1 MRKDLLLTLGMTV
14 ALMAGA
20 TEISPEQA
28 LQRALDAATRD
39 ASTKS
44 LTLNRKPGQ
53 APKLSYVMNYT
64 QNPAQAAVYVF
75 STPGDKGY
83 LVSPADDRFPALL
96 GYSDT
101 GSVDADNIPPQ
112 MQWWLSEYAREMDYA
127 IRNGLIQ
134 NVPENIQMQG
144 IVPANT
150 MGKAPR
156 TPIAPLLE
164 TKYNQGEPYNN
175 QCPVINYTN
184 GSEWG
189 RAVTGCVATAMA
201 QMMRYWKY
209 PATGQGS
216 HSYICK
222 PNGGQSFT
230 ESMDF
235 STVTFDWDN
244 MLPVYT
250 YGNYTDTQA
259 DAVARLMH
267 ACGVSV
273 DMGYTPNESGA
284 NSQAVPVALERYFK
298 YDSSIAYASRTL
310 FSNAEWEQLV
320 YNELAASRPVQ
331 VSGSGSQGGH
341 AFVCDGYQGD
351 HYFHFNWGWGGT
363 SDGYFMFC
371 ALNPGTLG
379 IGGGAGGFNYN
390 QGVIYNVF
398 PPGLGTPQIIDTPNP
413 VMVCN
418 GDFSYGVKSGYESW
432 GNVFYPAYDGGFEA
446 FYNAGT
452 KDFTGSMGIV
462 FENRQTSEQYIGDTN
477 DFAQN
482 VLPPGYGIIA
492 FVPSL
497 PADITDGEYKVYPVY
512 RNNNDETWIMMPSG
526 DGFTNYLYM
535 TVSDGAIASVATP
548 EADPET
554 LPVLMTS
561 YFSTAGKLARNN
573 QIYCDMAFM
582 NVSDR
587 DYAGNLSMVARN
599 STGDETTMLEFS
611 QALPADICLASSG
624 NITLTLAPGDYDV
637 YFKDDYGRKLAGT
650 YPITVVEGSTE
661 TFNPDFEMTGM
672 VPTRF
677 EPSDEAQSVLTYWK
691 RDASVNSERYF
702 HFSFIFTDTQGNVKH
717 NYSSPYI
724 YSLPTTDTYSVNV
737 ENFIPDFG
745 VGTYTLTVKAKTIDR
760 STTPN
765 TESEEY
771 DACRPF
777 PVVIAPIVETVTLD
791 QTCELSV
798 NETKTLTYSVTPA
811 SAAGLLQ
818 WTSSNPDVVTV
829 DAQGHATGKKVGTAT
844 VTVCSP
850 NGRYGTCMVTV
861 KQSTGIDTPV
871 NDAAIRAVY
880 TTQGIRVLDNATDK
894 DLNSLPG
901 GIYIIVTDKGTYKT
915 TLNR

>member
-1 MRKDLLLTLGMTV
+1 MKRDLLLTLGMTV

-20 TEISPEQA
+20 AEISPEQA
-28 LQRALDAATRD
+28 LQRAMDAASRD

-53 APKLSYVMNYT
+53 AHKLSYVMNYT

-75 STPGDKGY
+75 SAPGDKGY

-101 GSVDADNIPPQ
+101 GRIDADNIPPQ

-127 IRNGLIQ
+127 IRNGLATSQ
-134 NVPENIQMQG
+134 PENMQMPG
-144 IVPANT
+144 MVPANT
-150 MGKAPR
+150 MAKAPR

-175 QCPVINYTN
+175 QCPVINYEN

-201 QMMRYWKY
+201 QMMRYHKY
-209 PATGQGS
+209 PQTGQGS
-216 HSYICK
+216 HSYTCN
-222 PNGGQSFT
+222 PSGGQSFV

-250 YGNYTDTQA
+250 YGNYTQTQA
-259 DAVARLMH
+259 DAVALLMH

-284 NSQAVPVALERYFK
+284 SSQAVPVALERYFK

-320 YNELAASRPVQ
+320 YNELAQSRPVQ

-398 PPGLGTPQIIDTPNP
+398 PPGQGTPQTIDMPNP

-418 GDFSYGVKSGYESW
+418 GDFTYGLKSGYESL

-446 FYNAGT
+446 FFNAGT
-452 KDFTGSMGIV
+452 KDFTGSIGIV

-477 DFAQN
+477 DFAQEG
-482 VLPPGYGIIA
+482 LPPGYGIIA
-492 FVPSL
+492 MYATLPS
-497 PADITDGEYKVYPVY
+497 DIADGEYKVYPAY
-512 RNNNDETWIMMPSG
+512 RNNSDETWTMMPSG

-599 STGDETTMLEFS
+599 SAGDETTMLEFS

-624 NITLTLAPGDYDV
+624 NITLTLAPGDYTV
-637 YFKDDYGRKLAGT
+637 YFKDDYGRKLTGT
-650 YPITVVEGSTE
+650 YPITVEAGSSQAFDPQFKMTSMSPVKFAPSNSAQTFRLNWQRSE
-661 TFNPDFEMTGM
+661 TADEDLCFGFRYEMTDAQGNIVNSYNRSDGKYQLPDF
-672 VPTRF
+672 RIYYF
-677 EPSDEAQSVLTYWK
+677 E
-691 RDASVNSERYF
+691 VND
-702 HFSFIFTDTQGNVKH
+702 FTPN
-717 NYSSPYI
+717 
-724 YSLPTTDTYSVNV
+724 
-737 ENFIPDFG
+737 FG
-745 VGTYTLTVKAKTIDR
+745 VGTYTMTVKATTYDLATNVR
-760 STTPN
+760 SA
-765 TESEEY
+765 EY

-777 PVVIAPIVETVTLD
+777 PVIIAPTVETVTMD
-791 QTCELSV
+791 QSCELAI
-798 NETKTLTYSVTPA
+798 NETMALTYSVTPA

-829 DAQGHATGKKVGTAT
+829 DAQGNATGKKVGTAT

-850 NGRYGTCMVTV
+850 NGRYGTCVVTV

-871 NDAAIRAVY
+871 NNGIIRAVY

-894 DLNSLPG
+894 DMNSLPG

>member
-1 MRKDLLLTLGMTV
+1 MKRDLLLTLGMTV

-20 TEISPEQA
+20 AEISPEQA
-28 LQRALDAATRD
+28 LQRAMDAASRD

-53 APKLSYVMNYT
+53 AHKLSYVMNYT

-75 STPGDKGY
+75 SAPGDKGY

-101 GSVDADNIPPQ
+101 GRIDADNIPPQ

-127 IRNGLIQ
+127 IRNGLTTNQ
-134 NVPENIQMQG
+134 PENVQMTG
-144 IVPANT
+144 MVPANT
-150 MGKAPR
+150 MAKAPR

-175 QCPVINYTN
+175 QCPVIKYTD
-184 GSEWG
+184 GTTWG

-216 HSYICK
+216 HSYICE

-250 YGNYTDTQA
+250 SGNYNDTQA
-259 DAVARLMH
+259 DAVALLMH

-284 NSQAVPVALERYFK
+284 SSQAVPVALERYFK

-398 PPGLGTPQIIDTPNP
+398 PPGQGTPQSIDMPNP

-418 GDFSYGVKSGYESW
+418 GDFTYGLKSGYESL

-446 FYNAGT
+446 FFNAGT
-452 KDFTGSMGIV
+452 KDFTGSIGIV

-477 DFAQN
+477 DFAQEG
-482 VLPPGYGIIA
+482 LPPGYGIIA
-492 FVPSL
+492 MYATLPS
-497 PADITDGEYKVYPVY
+497 DIADGEYKVYPAY
-512 RNNNDETWIMMPSG
+512 RNNSDEAWTIMQSG

-599 STGDETTMLEFS
+599 SAGDETTMLEFS

-624 NITLTLAPGDYDV
+624 NITLTLAPGDYDI

-650 YPITVVEGSTE
+650 YPITVVEGE
-661 TFNPDFEMTGM
+661 TQQPLDVPCEMTGM
-672 VPTRF
+672 SPTKF
-677 EPSDEAQSVLTYWK
+677 EPSDIANMFETYWSLGSDYPNGL
-691 RDASVNSERYF
+691 RLGWRFELIDS
-702 HFSFIFTDTQGNVKH
+702 QGVTK
-717 NYSSPYI
+717 YSSPTYAYYNLSRPGNYRI
-724 YSLPTTDTYSVNV
+724 ITDD
-737 ENFIPDFG
+737 FIPNFG
-745 VGTYTLTVKAKTIDR
+745 IGAYTMKVKAFTYDN
-760 STTPN
+760 S
-765 TESEEY
+765 SEEF

-777 PVVIAPIVETVTLD
+777 PVIIAPTVETVTMD
-791 QTCELSV
+791 QSCELAI
-798 NETKTLTYSVTPA
+798 NETMALTYSVTPA

-829 DAQGHATGKKVGTAT
+829 DTQGNATGKKAGTAT

-850 NGRYGTCMVTV
+850 NGRYGICEVTV
-861 KQSTGIDTPV
+861 KQTTDIDTPV

-880 TTQGIRVLDNATDK
+880 TTQGIRVLENIKASDIDA
-894 DLNSLPG
+894 LPG
-901 GIYIIVTDKGTYKT
+901 GIYIIVTDKGTYKKAI
-915 TLNR
+915 NR